1 MRMPFG
7 LGKEIAVLEGK
18 FEIYENLSKEML
30 DKLERAVEKI
40 SEGNQKVALIL
51 AKHEEKIE
59 QGIRADE
66 LILKMVEEMRAA
78 NSKEHEAV
86 IERLDGLESRVDEF
100 SKFRWLAI
108 GIATAATVIITSAG
122 FFGNLLTMGNHG
134 AIIHGGNPAQ
144 VK

>member
-1 MRMPFG
+1 MPFG
-7 LGKEIAVLEGK
+7 FGREIAVLEGK
-18 FEIYENLSKEML
+18 FQIYEDLSKEML

-66 LILKMVEEMRAA
+66 LIVKMVDEMREA
-78 NSKEHEAV
+78 NSKEHSAV
-86 IERLDGLESRVDEF
+86 IDRIGMVENKISDL
-100 SKFRWLAI
+100 SKFRWTAVGVAAAAVLII
-108 GIATAATVIITSAG
+108 GSAE
-122 FFGNLLTMGNHG
+122 FFGGVLTMGNRG
-134 AIIHGGNPAQ
+134 ATMDGSVER

>member
-1 MRMPFG
+1 MPFG
-7 LGKEIAVLEGK
+7 LDKQKDLAVLEGK
-18 FEIYENLSKEML
+18 FQIYEDLSKEML

-66 LILKMVEEMRAA
+66 LIVKMVEEMRES
-78 NSKEHEAV
+78 NSKEHAAV
-86 IERLDGLESRVDEF
+86 IERIEKVENRVVELI
-100 SKFRWLAI
+100 KFRWMVV
-108 GIATAATVIITSAG
+108 GVSMAAVIILGSAE
-122 FFGNLLTMGNHG
+122 FFGSILTMPQRDAN
-134 AIIHGGNPAQ
+134 IQESIDL